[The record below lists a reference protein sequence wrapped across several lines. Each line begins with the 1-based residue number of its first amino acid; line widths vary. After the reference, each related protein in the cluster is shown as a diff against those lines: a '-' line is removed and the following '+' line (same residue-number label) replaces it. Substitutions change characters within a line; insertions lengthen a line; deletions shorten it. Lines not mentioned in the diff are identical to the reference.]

1 MPTKPT
7 AMPSDPRAPK
17 TAAAALHPKVSSH
30 EALPSA
36 APSAPSDA
44 DKQRLGAA
52 LDATKAIGSPLP
64 LHPGWGSMWSG
75 PQQLTSLL
83 GSYTTR
89 HFHNHM
95 AAATVCN
102 PASDQHIWIEL
113 INLQQAVA
121 QRWMQ
126 QQMDGLKGM
135 FTLFQERGQL
145 KKANTL
151 SKWFEQEYNWSAN
164 LQALIA
170 SQTTHMVSLMENIQ
184 VDYGYWVAQKT
195 AQATEH

>member
-7 AMPSDPRAPK
+7 TTPSGPRASK
-17 TAAAALHPKVSSH
+17 ISSH
-30 EALPSA
+30 EEQPSPALST
-36 APSAPSDA
+36 PSDA

-52 LDATKAIGSPLP
+52 LDATKASGSPLP

-75 PQQLTSLL
+75 HQQFTSLV
-83 GSYTTR
+83 SNYTTR

-95 AAATVCN
+95 ASTTVCH
-102 PASDQHIWIEL
+102 PGSEL
-113 INLQQAVA
+113 NTWLELMNLQQAMA

-126 QQMDGLKGM
+126 QQMEGFNGM
-135 FTLFQERGQL
+135 LTLFQERRQL